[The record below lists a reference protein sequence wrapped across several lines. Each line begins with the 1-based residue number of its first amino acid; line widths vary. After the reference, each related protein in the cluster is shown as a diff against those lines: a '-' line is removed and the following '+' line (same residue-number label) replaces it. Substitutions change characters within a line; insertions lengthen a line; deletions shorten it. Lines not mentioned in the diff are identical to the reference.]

1 MGYVVRVFTDG
12 ASTGKIGPGGW
23 AYVML
28 IADRRW
34 IKGAGPAKRTTNQRM
49 EMIAVIMA
57 LREAPPNSHVTVYSD
72 SAYVINGMNSG
83 WWIKWHENGWRNARG
98 EPVKNQK
105 LWLALLDAEKLHER
119 VDYIHIRGHVE
130 NGTEDHKLNGLADEM
145 AVRAKELAMKQEKE
159 AKDD

>member
-1 MGYVVRVFTDG
+1 MRVFADG

-72 SAYVINGMNSG
+72 SAYVVNGMNDA
-83 WWIKWHENGWRNARG
+83 WWIKWSANGWRNSQG
-98 EPVKNQK
+98 KPVKNLK
-105 LWLALLDAEKLHER
+105 LWFALMDAEELHER
-119 VDYIHIRGHVE
+119 VDYIHIKGHVE
-130 NGTEDHKLNGLADEM
+130 DGTEDHELNALADEM
-145 AVRAKELAMKQEKE
+145 AVTAKKLAMKQASE
-159 AKDD
+159 ADEEEG